1 MALTAKELLLEL
13 LGEDYFDQQEWDGE
27 FTLIM
32 DKEGIDKVL
41 DILEYDEDD
50 LSEFHT
56 RAGFI
61 KTDNHYFQVLHYHDP
76 SYTKISGYLINDY
89 AQEDGIWM
97 EVGKHHFS
105 MDYEDLCGR
114 EHVLK
119 AKLLEPIFHLPSY
132 VD

>member
-27 FTLIM
+27 FTLIT
-32 DKEGIDKVL
+32 DAEGIDKVL

-61 KTDNHYFQVLHYHDP
+61 KTNNHYFQVLHYHDP

-89 AQEDGIWM
+89 SIVDGIWF
-97 EVGKHHFS
+97 EVGKHHFGK
-105 MDYEDLCGR
+105 DDEYLYGR

>member
-27 FTLIM
+27 FTLIT

-61 KTDNHYFQVLHYHDP
+61 
-76 SYTKISGYLINDY
+76 
-89 AQEDGIWM
+89 
-97 EVGKHHFS
+97 
-105 MDYEDLCGR
+105 
-114 EHVLK
+114 
-119 AKLLEPIFHLPSY
+119 
-132 VD
+132 

>member
-27 FTLIM
+27 FTLIT
-32 DKEGIDKVL
+32 DIEGIDKVL

-61 KTDNHYFQVLHYHDP
+61 KTNNHYFQVLHYHDP

-89 AQEDGIWM
+89 SIVDGIWF
-97 EVGKHHFS
+97 EVGKHHFGK
-105 MDYEDLCGR
+105 DDEYLYGR

-119 AKLLEPIFHLPSY
+119 AKLLEPIFNLPSY

>member
-13 LGEDYFDQQEWDGE
+13 LGKSYFDQQELKGD
-27 FTLIM
+27 FTLITE
-32 DKEGIDKVL
+32 KEEVDKVL

-61 KTDNHYFQVLHYHDP
+61 KTDGHYYQILHYHEPDYP
-76 SYTKISGYLINDY
+76 KISGYLINDY

-105 MDYEDLCGR
+105 KDYEDLCGR
-114 EHVLK
+114 EHILK
-119 AKLLEPIFHLPSY
+119 AKLLEQVFNLPSY

>member
-27 FTLIM
+27 FTLIT
-32 DKEGIDKVL
+32 DKEGIKKVL

-50 LSEFHT
+50 LNEFHT
-56 RAGFI
+56 RTGFI

-89 AQEDGIWM
+89 SIVDGIWF
-97 EVGKHHFS
+97 EVGKHHFGK
-105 MDYEDLCGR
+105 DDEYLYGR